1 MSDNPE
7 VASLTRWLAELQR
20 QVRDLAIGNPL
31 NKGSVQNA
39 EGRWVPLSDLAFG
52 QVPARANEQISLTSN
67 SATWV
72 IGAPTLDV
80 FVQGGRLRLDVAGW
94 LIVGGL
100 NLRLSMSY
108 RVIGPSPNDRA
119 DGAGPVVISPDQS
132 RSLALESK
140 GNAASYQM
148 AAGFPD
154 LVEGLAPGWYRVSAA
169 YQLVGEVNPAG
180 DTFGYVINRRLFATP
195 F

>member
-7 VASLTRWLAELQR
+7 IASLTRWLADLQR

-31 NKGSVQNA
+31 NKGAIQDAS
-39 EGRWVPLSDLAFG
+39 GRFVPLSQLAFG
-52 QVPARANEQISLTSN
+52 QVAARDSSQISLTTN
-67 SATWV
+67 SPTWV
-72 IGAPTLDV
+72 VTGPQLDV
-80 FVQGGRLRLDVAGW
+80 YVQSGRLRLDVAGW

-108 RVIGPSPNDRA
+108 AVNGPSDRA
-119 DGAGPVVISPDQS
+119 NGAGPQVVGPSEL
-132 RSLALESK
+132 RALALESK
-140 GNAASYQM
+140 GNAISYQM

-154 LVEGLAPGWYRVSAA
+154 LVEGLAPGWYRVRGA
-169 YQLVGEVNPAG
+169 YQLVGEVNYPE
-180 DTFGYVINRRLFATP
+180 DTFGYVINRRIFATP